1 MAKRTTRTPST
12 TRKTTARSP
21 RKAPVTAKETD
32 TQDPSEQLATP
43 LPEVIR
49 DLAASEVEEGE
60 SADADAEYVD
70 VGDDGSE
77 LRKRELID
85 LVVAR
90 SEVKKKF
97 AKPAVEAMLAILGE
111 AISDG
116 RSLNLSPMGKL
127 KVNRSTDKG
136 TGQVIICKLRRS
148 TQDSAP
154 VEKLDQ
160 DPLAEPAE

>member
-1 MAKRTTRTPST
+1 M
-12 TRKTTARSP
+12 
-21 RKAPVTAKETD
+21 
-32 TQDPSEQLATP
+32 
-43 LPEVIR
+43 
-49 DLAASEVEEGE
+49 
-60 SADADAEYVD
+60 
-70 VGDDGSE
+70 
-77 LRKRELID
+77 RKRELID

>member
-1 MAKRTTRTPST
+1 MAKRTTKAPST
-12 TRKTTARSP
+12 TRKTTSRST
-21 RKAPVTAKETD
+21 RKPVSAAAK
-32 TQDPSEQLATP
+32 SEAENPAEELDTP
-43 LPEVIR
+43 LPEVMR
-49 DLAASEVEEGE
+49 VVE
-60 SADADAEYVD
+60 DAGPEAEDMDAELA
-70 VGDDGSE
+70 DDANE

-116 RSLNLSPMGKL
+116 RNLNLAPLGKL
-127 KVNRSTDKG
+127 KVNRSNDRG
-136 TGQVIICKLRRS
+136 NGQVIVCKLRRS
-148 TQDSAP
+148 VQDGTP

-160 DPLAEPAE
+160 TPLAEPAE